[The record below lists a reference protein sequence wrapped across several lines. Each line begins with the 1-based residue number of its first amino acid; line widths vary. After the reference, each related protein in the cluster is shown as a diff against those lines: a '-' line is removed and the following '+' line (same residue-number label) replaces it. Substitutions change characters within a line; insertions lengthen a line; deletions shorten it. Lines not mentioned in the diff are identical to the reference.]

1 MRTAAKIFVI
11 VIFAAALY
19 SCRSAGWYLQKAID
33 KGASLDSLEKLVEK
47 PVIVKGDC
55 VIVYAAV
62 DSAAIL
68 EECRGLVDTFDSS
81 FGGVISNEVKK
92 EKLKSSAKK
101 LQEKICPQFDL
112 VYYLNV
118 TAGDSTFQYP
128 LHFSQANGKFKLAE
142 SDLKFKYKKAETYVD
157 LKAVKGYSLW
167 QLITT
172 GICCLALGICASLL
186 IKR

>member
-11 VIFAAALY
+11 VIFSAALF

-33 KGASLDSLEKLVEK
+33 KGASLDSLEKVVEK
-47 PVIVKGDC
+47 PVLVKGDC

-68 EECRGLVDTFDSS
+68 EECKSLTETFDNT
-81 FGGVISNEVKK
+81 FDEPEVKK
-92 EKLKSSAKK
+92 EKLKNSTKK

-128 LHFSQANGKFKLAE
+128 LHFSQSNGKFKLAE